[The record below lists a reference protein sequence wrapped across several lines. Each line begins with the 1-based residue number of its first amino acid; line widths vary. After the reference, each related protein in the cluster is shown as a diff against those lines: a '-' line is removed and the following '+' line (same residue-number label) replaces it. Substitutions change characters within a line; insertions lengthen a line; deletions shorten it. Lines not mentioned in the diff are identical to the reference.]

1 MDTTNHTERR
11 ASRSAHSGQ
20 PRSLLLRRWK
30 YAATILVLLLMPFA
44 PGVRAASPDSARD
57 TVTRLAIQIQK
68 ADYEGDRAALARLY
82 GELAPFTEDKEI
94 ASRVLYWRGF
104 AMWRRALNGFN
115 GDTDPKELA
124 ADLQAGVD
132 EFDRALAKDPAFVDA
147 KVGEISCLSNLLYL
161 NRKDPARVQ
170 ELVAKGAPLSKEA
183 QAEAPENPRLYWVL
197 GPNQWYAPPER
208 GGGQAKAL
216 ETYQKGLEAARRQR
230 GSVTDP
236 LEPSWGEPELLMNL
250 AWANLHRTEP
260 DLNAAE
266 QYAQSAVEMVP
277 NWHYVHDIL
286 LPQIREA
293 KEKVRANEK
302 P

>member
-1 MDTTNHTERR
+1 MRGTCKT
-11 ASRSAHSGQ
+11 G
-20 PRSLLLRRWK
+20 
-30 YAATILVLLLMPFA
+30 IL
-44 PGVRAASPDSARD
+44 AASAALFLSALAAWGAPVNPARE
-57 TVTRLAIQIQK
+57 TVIRLVAQIRN

-82 GELAPFTEDKEI
+82 AELAPFMDDKEI

-115 GDTDPKELA
+115 DSVDPKELE
-124 ADLQAGVD
+124 ADLQAGVV
-132 EFDRALAKDPAFVDA
+132 EFDHAMVKDPAFVDA
-147 KVGEISCLSNLLYL
+147 KVGAISCLSNLLYL
-161 NRKDPARVQ
+161 NRKDPARIQ
-170 ELVAKGAPLSKEA
+170 ELMAKGAPLSKEA
-183 QAEAPENPRLYWVL
+183 QAEAPDNPRLLWVL
-197 GPNQWYAPPER
+197 GPNQWYTPPER

-250 AWANLHRTEP
+250 AWSNQHRTEP

-266 QYAQSAVEMVP
+266 QYAQSALQLVP
-277 NWHYVHDIL
+277 NWHYVRDIL

-293 KEKVRANEK
+293 KEKAKASEK